1 MTRRRSTNR
10 QSQELLQA
18 MTKLIEQNNI
28 LIQQS
33 ERKDQIILAALQQN
47 NELLAQLYGDEE
59 GQPKKSQY
67 LDG

>member
-18 MTKLIEQNNI
+18 MIKLIEQNNI

-47 NELLAQLYGDEE
+47 NELLAQLYDDEE

>member
-47 NELLAQLYGDEE
+47 NQLIAELCDDEE